1 MTLICAPSR
10 LLGERGLQQQPAFA
24 RRYRAAGGVGRVGFT
39 ETEVIPIRTRC
50 SAKAGFVDGAC
61 PHSEEVIPSLHAVL
75 TIWPI
80 ASRTAASDS
89 SNSSAQTSES
99 RSTPAST
106 G

>member
-1 MTLICAPSR
+1 VTLICAPSR
-10 LLGERGLQQQPAFA
+10 LLGERGLQQQPGSPAA
-24 RRYRAAGGVGRVGFT
+24 IVRRAASVASGFT